1 LVWSLLSWWRG
12 RGRAR
17 SNSQPCHTVIKACL
31 DVSVAQVLEVRKFS
45 GWKLLVA
52 NPALVLFS
60 DLASK
65 RVGARRLGSSLTLHS

>member
-1 LVWSLLSWWRG
+1 
-12 RGRAR
+12 
-17 SNSQPCHTVIKACL
+17 
-31 DVSVAQVLEVRKFS
+31 LEVRKFS

-60 DLASK
+60 DLASR